1 MFKLIANLLLSTFAI
16 AAGETYTANMNMP
29 IPAVGVTKGPQYA
42 QDINNS
48 LLILDKHNHSPGY
61 GVPITPSGLNIS
73 SDLTMQINNLTN
85 IRSTRFS
92 PLVSPISGTAPDIG
106 ELYVAG
112 SDLYYNDVSG
122 LQIRITQSGSVA
134 GASGT
139 ITGLPSGTAS
149 AAYQASPG
157 TFQFLQSTGN
167 GGNIDAGTYILR
179 YPGSFP
185 SPSGNYV
192 ALQAPATLSGG
203 YSLTFPTTVP
213 SAQSFVTISNSGAI
227 ATPINFTQGITA
239 ANIASGTITT
249 TQISGSAGITGAQ
262 IASASITGA
271 NIAGTTITASN
282 IVNNTITRTQLA
294 SVGQQISASSGAY
307 SLPIGGYVTVTN
319 LSVTITTS
327 GRPVHLFLQSDGGG
341 SSSFVNASSGGFA
354 QFVRGGTSLGSMN
367 IPTSQGPPSAFMI
380 LDTPAAGTYTYSFQ
394 ASIVNGSGAVAYCKL
409 VAYEL

>member
-73 SDLTMQINNLTN
+73 SDLTMQINNLTS

-122 LQIRITQSGSVA
+122 NQIRITQSGSVA

-149 AAYQASPG
+149 AAYQSGSG

-179 YPGSFP
+179 YPGSYP

-192 ALQAPATLSGG
+192 ALQAPASLSGG

-239 ANIASGTITT
+239 ANIASGTITS
-249 TQISGSAGITGAQ
+249 TQMSPTAGIVATQ
-262 IASASITGA
+262 IAS
-271 NIAGTTITASN
+271 NTITATQ
-282 IVNNTITRTQLA
+282 IANNTITRAQLA
-294 SVGQQISASSGAY
+294 AVGPQISATYSGQTFSA
-307 SLPIGGYVTVTN
+307 SLINIATLT
-319 LSVTITTS
+319 VTITTT
-327 GRPVHLFLQSDGGG
+327 GRPVVVSLISDGTTNPSVFTQNIGNATATAAIYRDGGAIATYAIIDQYIGG
-341 SSSFVNASSGGFA
+341 STAVFE
-354 QFVRGGTSLGSMN
+354 T
-367 IPTSQGPPSAFMI
+367 IPTSSI
-380 LDTPAAGTYTYSFQ
+380 HTLDVGAAAGTHTYTIYYSQ
-394 ASIVNGSGAVAYCKL
+394 AILNYAKL
-409 VAYEL
+409 MAYEL

>member
-1 MFKLIANLLLSTFAI
+1 MFKLIANLLFSTFAI

-122 LQIRITQSGSVA
+122 NQIRITQSGSVA

-213 SAQSFVTISNSGAI
+213 SAQSFVTISNSGSI

-249 TQISGSAGITGAQ
+249 TQISASAGIVGSQ
-262 IASASITGA
+262 IAS
-271 NIAGTTITASN
+271 TTITASN
-282 IVNNTITRTQLA
+282 IANNTITRAQLA
-294 SVGQQISASSGAY
+294 GVGPQISATYSGQTFSA
-307 SLPIGGYVTVTN
+307 SLVNVGALTAN
-319 LSVTITTS
+319 ITTT
-327 GRPVHLFLQSDGGG
+327 GRPVVVSLISDGT
-341 SSSFVNASSGGFA
+341 SNASVITQSVGNGYATVAIYRDGGVIATYSILA
-354 QFVRGGTSLGSMN
+354 QYALGSTGVFQVV
-367 IPTSQGPPSAFMI
+367 PTSSVHTLDPGASAGAHIYTIYMSQAI
-380 LDTPAAGTYTYSFQ
+380 LNN
-394 ASIVNGSGAVAYCKL
+394 VKL
-409 VAYEL
+409 MAYEL